1 MFSDI
6 YCYTPLIVLQAN
18 LRAKCGM
25 ENNNYN
31 DNGLYV
37 DGTVHSTRTP
47 LMFCDN
53 YAELCEL
60 CYVGIN
66 CSILHLET

>member
-1 MFSDI
+1 MMTHGWFKSMKLKHYI
-6 YCYTPLIVLQAN
+6 PVLEQCTLPEHN
-18 LRAKCGM
+18 
-25 ENNNYN
+25 
-31 DNGLYV
+31 
-37 DGTVHSTRTP
+37 
-47 LMFCDN
+47 LMFCCN